1 MTNFSFDTLE
11 NEVTEV
17 ATKTAEV
24 KAEAEAETEVTT
36 PVVEE
41 ATEIVTTAR
50 ELTFDELEAQKQ
62 ALEEELRIRRDTER
76 AGAINQIKTL
86 IARFGLKASEYRVS
100 VKTAPKKKAEP
111 KYQDPVTGSTWTGRG
126 KAPAWIKDIPVEQRS
141 AYLIKK

>member
-17 ATKTAEV
+17 AAETAEV
-24 KAEAEAETEVTT
+24 KAEAEAETEVAT

-41 ATEIVTTAR
+41 ATEVVTAAR